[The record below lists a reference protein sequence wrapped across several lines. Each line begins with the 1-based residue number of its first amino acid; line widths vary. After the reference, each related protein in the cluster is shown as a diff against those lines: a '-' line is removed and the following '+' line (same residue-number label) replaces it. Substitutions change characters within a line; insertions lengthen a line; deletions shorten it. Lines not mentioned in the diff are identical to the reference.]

1 MIYVTFVVIFVQ
13 AQKERNVLAHQSALL
28 MAEVSEEPNARLLSV
43 LMEVESLKRQLEE
56 EKQQSELQIRD
67 LQDKLE
73 EKESSIEFEIVEE
86 KLRLAETELEVAVRR
101 AERAENSSTE
111 AESIVK
117 ELRKKVLELE
127 EKLSRPPVPPPPPP
141 MPNFQQSTVK
151 KFLAKENQQTCA
163 SNDMED
169 PLTVKKPTNVP
180 QQPGILRILGF
191 KKLMK
196 TSSMSDELIKSS
208 CKNL

>member
-1 MIYVTFVVIFVQ
+1 
-13 AQKERNVLAHQSALL
+13 

-101 AERAENSSTE
+101 AERAENASTE
-111 AESIVK
+111 TESIVK

-141 MPNFQQSTVK
+141 MPIFQQSTVK
-151 KFLAKENQQTCA
+151 FLAKEKQQTTAPCDA
-163 SNDMED
+163 ED
-169 PLTVKKPTNVP
+169 PMVVKKPTNVP

-196 TSSMSDELIKSS
+196 TTSLSDDLLKSS